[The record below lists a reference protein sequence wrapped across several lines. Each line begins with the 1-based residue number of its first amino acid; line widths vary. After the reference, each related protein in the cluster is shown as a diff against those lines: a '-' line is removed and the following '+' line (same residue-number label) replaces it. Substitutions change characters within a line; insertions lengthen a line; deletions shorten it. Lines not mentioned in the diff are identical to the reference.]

1 MLMSRE
7 LQIPSSSIIPLERW
21 LDLVASVPGPGN
33 PAASLIQFLRN
44 DFLKMSCGSVVLDT
58 SISRNVSSTM
68 ANMGPVGE
76 NAIRAYISY
85 WRRMKLLK

>member
-7 LQIPSSSIIPLERW
+7 LQIPNSSIIPLDRW
-21 LDLVASVPGPGN
+21 LDLVASAPEPGN
-33 PAASLIQFLRN
+33 PAASLVQFLRN

-58 SISRNVSSTM
+58 SNSRTVSATI

-76 NAIRAYISY
+76 KAIKAYISY
-85 WRRMKLLK
+85 WRRIKLLI

>member
-7 LQIPSSSIIPLERW
+7 LQIPSSSIIPLDCW
-21 LDLVASVPGPGN
+21 LDLVASAPGPSN

-58 SISRNVSSTM
+58 SNSRNVSSTM
-68 ANMGPVGE
+68 ADMGPVGE
-76 NAIRAYISY
+76 NTIRAYVSY
-85 WRRMKLLK
+85 WRKTKLLK

>member
-1 MLMSRE
+1 MLISRE

-21 LDLVASVPGPGN
+21 LDLVASAPGSGN
-33 PAASLIQFLRN
+33 PAASLIQFLRD

-58 SISRNVSSTM
+58 SISRNASSIM
-68 ANMGPVGE
+68 ANMRPVGE
-76 NAIRAYISY
+76 NAIRAYLSY

>member
-21 LDLVASVPGPGN
+21 LDLVASAPGPDN

-44 DFLKMSCGSVVLDT
+44 DFLKMSCGSIVLDT
-58 SISRNVSSTM
+58 FNSRKVSSTM

-76 NAIRAYISY
+76 NAIRGYISY
-85 WRRMKLLK
+85 WRRVKLLK

>member
-7 LQIPSSSIIPLERW
+7 LQIPSSSIIPLQRW
-21 LDLVASVPGPGN
+21 LDLVASAPGPGN
-33 PAASLIQFLRN
+33 PAASLTQFLRN

-76 NAIRAYISY
+76 NSIRAYISY

>member
-1 MLMSRE
+1 MLMSKE
-7 LQIPSSSIIPLERW
+7 LQIPSSSIIPLEHW
-21 LDLVASVPGPGN
+21 LDIVASAPGPGN

-68 ANMGPVGE
+68 ANMGFVGE
-76 NAIRAYISY
+76 NAIKAYISY

>member
-21 LDLVASVPGPGN
+21 LHLVASAPGPSN
-33 PAASLIQFLRN
+33 PASSLIQFLRN

-58 SISRNVSSTM
+58 SISRSVSSTM

-76 NAIRAYISY
+76 NAVRAYISY
-85 WRRMKLLK
+85 WKRMKLLK

>member
-21 LDLVASVPGPGN
+21 LDLVAFTPGPGN
-33 PAASLIQFLRN
+33 PAASLIHFLQN

-58 SISRNVSSTM
+58 LFLSS
-68 ANMGPVGE
+68 
-76 NAIRAYISY
+76 
-85 WRRMKLLK
+85 

>member
-1 MLMSRE
+1 MLMSKE

-21 LDLVASVPGPGN
+21 LDLVASALGLSN
-33 PAASLIQFLRN
+33 PAASLIQFLSI

-58 SISRNVSSTM
+58 SISRSVSSTM

-76 NAIRAYISY
+76 NTIRAYISY
-85 WRRMKLLK
+85 WKTMKLLR

>member
-1 MLMSRE
+1 MVMTRE
-7 LQIPSSSIIPLERW
+7 LQIPSSSIIPLDSW
-21 LDLVASVPGPGN
+21 LGLVASAPGLSE

-44 DFLKMSCGSVVLDT
+44 DFLKMSCGSVILDT

-85 WRRMKLLK
+85 WKKIKLLR